1 MGIGLAVANSL
12 IEIGGFGL
20 PGSTVTSNITNAVT
34 SLLGLGLD
42 VASVGVTCASRDAA
56 RSRINAKVKTW
67 RYRYFAEWSNQLL
80 APGAGAYH
88 GADVALV
95 FGSSQFYTNISDEPE
110 EIALSKNMRHAWAE
124 FARDP
129 QNGLSKLG
137 WPVYDEQS
145 KSDIHKI
152 WCLRLRLFLHC

>member
-1 MGIGLAVANSL
+1 MGIGLAAAHSL
-12 IEIGGFGL
+12 IEVGGFGL
-20 PGSTVTSNITNAVT
+20 LGSAVTSAITNAVT
-34 SLLGLGLD
+34 SVLGPMLNVG
-42 VASVGVTCASRDAA
+42 SIGVTCASRDAA
-56 RSRINAKVKTW
+56 RSRINAKIKAW

-80 APGAGAYH
+80 TPGAGAYH
-88 GADVALV
+88 GVEVPLI
-95 FGSSQFYTNISDEPE
+95 FGSGQFYTNISDEPE

-145 KSDIHKI
+145 KSDIPKMGV
-152 WCLRLRLFLHC
+152 RG